1 MAAEAR
7 AIESAFEKASHLVA
21 YAVKANS
28 AGPVI
33 RALAAEGCGADVVS
47 GPELVLANKCGIPVD
62 KIIYSGVAKSDDE
75 LDLALGLDGQGIRA
89 INVESVEEIQRL
101 AARAR
106 AKNQVA
112 RVTLRI
118 NPGVDEDVIDT
129 HKHITTGHDD
139 AKFGIPLSTLNAAV
153 EVLLANAAHVK
164 LTAIESYLSSARKVF
179 EIAKS
184 LRPKFAL
191 ELVDTGGGFGIDYGK
206 GCPVKPADFIRE
218 ARRTRKML
226 GGGMRQGGILAAAGL
241 YAFEHNIARLAD
253 DHANARLLA
262 AGLAELGVFEPNV
275 PQTNIVVA
283 NVRRGSL
290 EQWVGAFREQGV
302 LAVPFGRGRMRMVT
316 HLNITRE
323 DIEEA
328 LRRVRRAVEAVA
340 V

>member
-1 MAAEAR
+1 M
-7 AIESAFEKASHLVA
+7 
-21 YAVKANS
+21 
-28 AGPVI
+28 
-33 RALAAEGCGADVVS
+33 
-47 GPELVLANKCGIPVD
+47 
-62 KIIYSGVAKSDDE
+62 
-75 LDLALGLDGQGIRA
+75 
-89 INVESVEEIQRL
+89 
-101 AARAR
+101 
-106 AKNQVA
+106 
-112 RVTLRI
+112 
-118 NPGVDEDVIDT
+118 
-129 HKHITTGHDD
+129 
-139 AKFGIPLSTLNAAV
+139 
-153 EVLLANAAHVK
+153 
-164 LTAIESYLSSARKVF
+164 
-179 EIAKS
+179 
-184 LRPKFAL
+184 
-191 ELVDTGGGFGIDYGK
+191 
-206 GCPVKPADFIRE
+206 
-218 ARRTRKML
+218 
-226 GGGMRQGGILAAAGL
+226 GILAAAGL